1 MDKGGLKVQED
12 SRQIRGRLRLQPSS
26 MFSLVRPGVAAVLLL
41 LPLCFVSC
49 TRKSSDV
56 LAKGYVAPATVNL
69 RRDLTEKNSTV
80 TTLRHGQEVEV
91 IGVRR
96 VFLKVRA
103 PGGAEGWLSAYDLL
117 TSQEMQQIERERQQA
132 LQLPSEGSA
141 TVYGP
146 LNIHI
151 EPGRDSPAFARI
163 KQGDIVHV
171 LAHRAAERTRGPSK
185 RTAFVLPPPPA
196 PQPASHRKKHHQVRF
211 ELPKPPP
218 PPGLPSGVNLPLL
231 AAKPVEAP
239 APPVAPVT
247 LEDWTLVRTKS
258 NVTGWVLSRDLFMTI
273 PADVEQYAEGKR
285 ITSYFDLGAVTDSK
299 LGETKHNWLWT
310 TASKAER
317 CDFDSWRVFLWNVR
331 HHRYETSYRQRD
343 VEGYFPV
350 HVDPPDADK
359 PGRTFELKLRGDDGQ
374 LHRQTYW
381 FDGVRVHLVAA
392 EDASSPAHSAIK
404 LAVKKTPPK
413 TAKAGWFR
421 RKLQA
426 VKRAFGGS

>member
-1 MDKGGLKVQED
+1 
-12 SRQIRGRLRLQPSS
+12 

-56 LAKGYVAPATVNL
+56 LGVGYVAPATVNL
-69 RRDLTEKNSTV
+69 RRDLTERNSTV
-80 TTLRHGQEVEV
+80 TTLRHGQEVQV

-103 PGGAEGWLSAYDLL
+103 LGGAEGWLSAYDLL
-117 TSQEMQQIERERQQA
+117 TSQEMQQIEHERQRA

-163 KQGDIVHV
+163 KQGDIVQV
-171 LAHRAAERTRGPSK
+171 LAHRAVERTRGPSK
-185 RTAFVLPPPPA
+185 RIAFVLPPRPA
-196 PQPASHRKKHHQVRF
+196 PQPASHRKKERHARF

-218 PPGLPSGVNLPLL
+218 PPGLPRGVSLL
-231 AAKPVEAP
+231 VSAAKPAEAP
-239 APPVAPVT
+239 VPPPAAPVI

-258 NVTGWVLSRDLFMTI
+258 NITGWVLSRDLFMTI
-273 PADVEQYAEGKR
+273 PADVQQYAEGKR

-299 LGETKHNWLWT
+299 FGETKHNWLWT
-310 TASKAER
+310 TASKAEP
-317 CDFDSWRVFLWNVR
+317 CDFDGWRVFLWNVR

-350 HVDPPDADK
+350 HVDPPEADK
-359 PGRTFELKLRGDDGQ
+359 PGRTFELTLRGDDGQ
-374 LHRQTYW
+374 LDRQTYW
-381 FDGVRVHLVAA
+381 FDGVRVHLVDVGNAPTPHGAIPLAA
-392 EDASSPAHSAIK
+392 
-404 LAVKKTPPK
+404 KTPA
-413 TAKAGWFR
+413 TKATKPGWFR
-421 RKLQA
+421 RKWQA
-426 VKRAFGGS
+426 VKKAFGGS